1 MIKKIGILTSGGDAP
16 GMNAAIR
23 AVVRT
28 AIYCGLEVTGIERGY
43 EGLINNET
51 RQMEL
56 HSVSGIINQGGTILK
71 TVRSS
76 AIKTRQGRDKA
87 VKTLKKNNIDGL
99 IVIGGDG
106 SLAGGLVLHKLSGIP
121 VIAIPA
127 SIDNDVY
134 GTDTTIGFDT
144 ALNTAV
150 EAIDKIR
157 DTATSHE
164 RTFIIEVMGRE
175 RGFLALEVG
184 LAAGAEIVLV
194 PEIKYDMD
202 NICKKLRQGRQRG
215 KSSSIIVMAE
225 GAGDPFVIGEKI
237 QENVG
242 GETRVSVLGY
252 IQRGGRPTAYSR
264 VLASRFGAGAVE
276 LLRKGAKAKIVAIQ
290 KGRITSLDLAK
301 VSGRKKA
308 LDMSSYKL
316 EAILSI

>member
-1 MIKKIGILTSGGDAP
+1 MKNLGVLTSGGDAP
-16 GMNAAIR
+16 GMNAVIR

-28 AIYCGLEVTGIERGY
+28 AIYYGLKVTGIERGY

-71 TVRSS
+71 TVRSTE
-76 AIKTRQGRDKA
+76 IRTRAGQDKA
-87 VKTLKKNNIDGL
+87 VKVLKKNNIDGL

-106 SLAGGLVLHKLSGIP
+106 SLQGALMLHKRSRIP
-121 VIAIPA
+121 VIGIPA
-127 SIDNDVY
+127 TIDNDVY
-134 GTDTTIGFDT
+134 GTDMTVGFDT
-144 ALNTAV
+144 AVNTAV

-184 LAAGAEIVLV
+184 LAAGAEIVLL
-194 PEIKYDMD
+194 PEVKYSLD
-202 NICKKLRQGRQRG
+202 NISKKLKQGSRRR

-225 GAGDPFVIGEKI
+225 GAGNPFTIGKQIE
-237 QENVG
+237 ENVG
-242 GETRVSVLGY
+242 GEIRVSVLGY
-252 IQRGGRPTAYSR
+252 IQRGGKPTACSR
-264 VLASRFGAGAVE
+264 VLASKFGAAAVE
-276 LLRKGAKAKIVAIQ
+276 LFLKGAKAKIVAIQ
-290 KGRITSLDLAK
+290 KNKITSLDLAVVCK
-301 VSGRKKA
+301 HKKK
-308 LDMSSYKL
+308 LDLSSYKL